1 MSPSNV
7 KILKKYLR
15 KSMAW
20 SKYQNDI
27 FDYACNLENGSF
39 CISAVAGSGKTTTIV
54 ECARRLAMADG
65 SLKILFL
72 AFNKSIADKLKTH
85 TAEFPQIKCSTLHA
99 LGLAAM
105 YKSNL
110 KFVLNDNK
118 YKNFVRDNWAKY
130 SKTAKTLNSK
140 KIWIFIKNCT
150 DLLRLC
156 RLNLVEPNDT
166 DGVAVVAY
174 HHSIDPIAD
183 EVETVSKMLSKC
195 RSLVF
200 FKKKNAYEID
210 YTDMICFP
218 LTDAFSKYIFKYDI
232 VFIDEAQ
239 DLNKAQ
245 QELMLSA
252 VKPGG
257 KFIAAGDRRQSIMGF
272 GSALSD
278 SFDKLCKRADNV
290 ELPLSVNYRCGYN
303 IIKEAKEYAPQ
314 IEQFEDAEPGEVKH
328 TNTLKDA
335 KPGDMVLCR
344 KTNPLLYV
352 ALNMMRHGKSAY
364 VLGTDIAEKMKMMI
378 DRVSDDDSSLLSL
391 DMLYDKLDERIRQ
404 KAEELRERG
413 IKNLNTCPSYI
424 AVADAATCIKTVGT
438 SCSDVPDL
446 LKMIDKLF
454 DDTQSG
460 NAVMLS
466 TVHKAKGLEADNVFI
481 ICPEILPMI
490 SPGQLD
496 WERQQENNLRYVAI
510 TRPKKCL
517 TYVDVPEK
525 MISGCPVV

>member
-1 MSPSNV
+1 
-7 KILKKYLR
+7 
-15 KSMAW
+15 MAW

-27 FDYACNLENGSF
+27 FEYACNLENGSF

-54 ECARRLAMADG
+54 ECARRLAMTDG

-72 AFNKSIADKLKTH
+72 AFNKSVADKLKVH

-105 YKSNL
+105 YKSNM
-110 KFVLNDNK
+110 KFTLNENK

-130 SKTAKTLNSK
+130 SKTAKQLNGK

-150 DLLRLC
+150 ELLRLS
-156 RLNLVEPNDT
+156 RLNLVESGDK
-166 DGVAVVAY
+166 DGVATVAY
-174 HHSIDPIAD
+174 HHSIDTIAD
-183 EVETVSKMLSKC
+183 EIETVSKMLSKC
-195 RSLVF
+195 RSLVY
-200 FKKKNAYEID
+200 FKKNGAYEID
-210 YTDMICFP
+210 YTDMICLT

-239 DLNKAQ
+239 DLNHAQ
-245 QELMLSA
+245 QELMLAA

-278 SFDKLCKRADNV
+278 SFDQLCRRADNV

-303 IIKEAKEYAPQ
+303 IVKEAKEFVPQ
-314 IEQFEDAEPGEVKH
+314 IEQFEEAEPGEVLH
-328 TNTLKDA
+328 SSSLADT

-344 KTNPLLYV
+344 KTNPLLNV

-378 DRVSDDDSSLLSL
+378 DRVSNDDGSLLTL
-391 DMLYDKLDERIRQ
+391 DVLYSKLDARVTA

-413 IKNLNTCPSYI
+413 IKNLNTHPGYI
-424 AVADAATCIKTVGT
+424 AVADAATCIKTVGN

-446 LKMIDKLF
+446 LEMIDKLF
-454 DDTQSG
+454 NDTMTG

-481 ICPEILPMI
+481 ICPDILPMI
-490 SPGQLD
+490 VPGQLD
-496 WERQQENNLRYVAI
+496 WERQQEMNLKYVAI
-510 TRPKKCL
+510 TRPKKRL
-517 TYVDVPEK
+517 VYVDVMEK
-525 MISGCPVV
+525 MIGSCPVV